1 MISNAKSKRNELKFI
16 ISKPAAEIL
25 KMRLKPFVTNDK
37 YSTTENNTYKI
48 KSLYF
53 DDIYN
58 SAYYDKIDGVNERE
72 KFRIRIYNDDDNFIR
87 LEKKEKRFGLTFKTQ
102 TTISKQEYE
111 DIINDNYNDI
121 TNIKN
126 ELLKELLIKKKLNNL
141 KPSVIVEYD
150 RYALNGMVED
160 LRITFDENIKTQRFH
175 TNLLKNTS
183 LNFAVLNKDEIVL
196 EIKFNDYI
204 PQHILAIIN
213 SIPSIRI
220 AVSKFALCCESK
232 EV

>member
-1 MISNAKSKRNELKFI
+1 MKSPRKNDED
-16 ISKPAAEIL
+16 IL
-25 KMRLKPFVTNDK
+25 KDWFIYR
-37 YSTTENNTYKI
+37 ENINSNKLDTKENEYNT
-48 KSLYF
+48 YF

-58 SAYYDKIDGVNERE
+58 SAYYDKIDGINERE

-183 LNFAVLNKDEIVL
+183 LNFAVMNKDEIVL

>member
-1 MISNAKSKRNELKFI
+1 MKSPRKNDED
-16 ISKPAAEIL
+16 IL
-25 KMRLKPFVTNDK
+25 KDWFIYR
-37 YSTTENNTYKI
+37 ENINSNKLDTKENEYNT
-48 KSLYF
+48 YF

-58 SAYYDKIDGVNERE
+58 SAYYDKIDGINERE